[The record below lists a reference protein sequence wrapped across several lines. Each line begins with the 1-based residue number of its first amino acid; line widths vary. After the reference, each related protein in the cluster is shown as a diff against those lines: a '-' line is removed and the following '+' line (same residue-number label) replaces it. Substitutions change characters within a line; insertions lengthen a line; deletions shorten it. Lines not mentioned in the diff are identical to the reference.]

1 MKDLIEDNQSACFF
15 IDEIPAMRFKE
26 IDNITK
32 PQIVWVAM
40 EYSPKTQ
47 SEIDNQFYYPELRHP
62 LRTSANIM
70 KFAQLMNSWTPD
82 DINPDN
88 YVLRGPKIQ
97 AVVLGKKGLLACLD
111 EIIKIVNSLN
121 LPTYLTC
128 CNKEVEMNPEKSHG
142 SFGGPKSNFFEAR
155 NILFESNLQPQI
167 IQESE
172 ENSSS
177 KFISKVKEFNASK
190 STNKAPIFL
199 LNDSSEFNYMEGLRG
214 TEIPVAVVLD
224 IHHGFK
230 NYLSMI
236 TTRCTS
242 NLIVMVDE
250 ETISE
255 KKLEDLD
262 FIEVIR
268 TKENAIKPT
277 TPILK

>member
-111 EIIKIVNSLN
+111 EIFKIVNSLN
-121 LPTYLTC
+121 LPTY
-128 CNKEVEMNPEKSHG
+128 
-142 SFGGPKSNFFEAR
+142 
-155 NILFESNLQPQI
+155 
-167 IQESE
+167 
-172 ENSSS
+172 
-177 KFISKVKEFNASK
+177 
-190 STNKAPIFL
+190 
-199 LNDSSEFNYMEGLRG
+199 
-214 TEIPVAVVLD
+214 
-224 IHHGFK
+224 
-230 NYLSMI
+230 I
-236 TTRCTS
+236 T
-242 NLIVMVDE
+242 
-250 ETISE
+250 
-255 KKLEDLD
+255 
-262 FIEVIR
+262 
-268 TKENAIKPT
+268 
-277 TPILK
+277 